1 MMAETNKAIAYERR
15 QWCKLSQASGVVGG
29 FIGIVCPP
37 KKKKKKKKKKEEKA
51 SVLDQVLRRLIP

>member
-1 MMAETNKAIAYERR
+1 MMAETNKATAYERR

-37 KKKKKKKKKKEEKA
+37 KEKKKKKEEKA

>member
-1 MMAETNKAIAYERR
+1 MMAETNKAIAYERQ

-37 KKKKKKKKKKEEKA
+37 TKKKKKKEEKA